1 MRKVKNI
8 GALLLIAVGVVYLVS
23 IGNAKPFAPSLKVG
37 VLVSDSGALAFAGP
51 IQRAA
56 VRLAVKDMAIA
67 KEPVKVDVSYV
78 DVGDTEEE
86 NKQAVGKLKSLGVDV
101 VIAPIES
108 ESAEILVESN
118 AKSPLP
124 VISTASLADDLGSG
138 TSKGW
143 FFRLATSPSQDS
155 VALANY
161 VVRSGHK
168 NVLVVFGSQPQSRAQ
183 LRSLSYGLILRGVGV
198 QTAAIKEV
206 KSIAKSKPNALVLLS
221 MEESLTF
228 FGAIPDWVEQ
238 IPQVYLVP
246 SNLGDYS
253 AFPWAKILKGTQAL
267 SPKMKIDPSFRSN
280 LAKALGNQSLTG
292 PRSMTLLALAQRTYD
307 SVVIAAQAL
316 LEAKSDS
323 PERLKS
329 AISKTE
335 VQGKKLFDEYGF
347 LEQTEYSVLKYGSSG
362 RFSPVSLFSPN

>member
-1 MRKVKNI
+1 MRKVKNF
-8 GALLLIAVGVVYLVS
+8 GALLLITVGVVYLVS
-23 IGNAKPFAPSLKVG
+23 IGNAKPLAPSLKVG

-56 VRLAVKDMAIA
+56 VRLAVRDLAIA
-67 KEPVKVDVSYV
+67 QEPVKVDVSYL
-78 DVGDTEEE
+78 DIGDTEEE
-86 NKQAVGKLKSLGVDV
+86 NKQAVGKLKSLGVDLL
-101 VIAPIES
+101 IAPIES
-108 ESAEILVESN
+108 ESAEVLAVN
-118 AKSPLP
+118 NTKSPLP
-124 VISTASLADDLGSG
+124 IIATAALADDLGSSM
-138 TSKGW
+138 SKEW

-168 NVLVVFGSQPQSRAQ
+168 NVLLVFGSQPQNRAQ
-183 LRSLSYGLILRGVGV
+183 LRSLSYGLILRGVRV
-198 QTAAIKEV
+198 QTASIKEIKTV
-206 KSIAKSKPNALVLLS
+206 GKSKPDALVLLS

-246 SNLGDYS
+246 SNLADYS
-253 AFPWAKILKGTQAL
+253 AFAWAKILKGAQAL
-267 SPKMKIDPSFRSN
+267 SPRMKIDPVFRSD

-292 PRSMTLLALAQRTYD
+292 PRSTTLLALAQRTYD
-307 SVVIAAQAL
+307 SVEIAAHAL

-323 PERLKS
+323 PEALKR

-335 VQGKKLFDEYGF
+335 VQGKKLFNEYGF
-347 LEQTEYSVLKYGSSG
+347 LEQTEYSVLKYGSTG
-362 RFSPVSLFSPN
+362 RFSPVELFSPN